1 MDENDIKTAQQR
13 KGSYDELDQEM
24 GGQEPPN
31 QIDSSALASAFSK
44 MESSKPEN
52 LANMFDNMQISV
64 VGGNPEELKSEVG
77 GSEDE
82 SGDDGDDKYF

>member
-1 MDENDIKTAQQR
+1 
-13 KGSYDELDQEM
+13 M